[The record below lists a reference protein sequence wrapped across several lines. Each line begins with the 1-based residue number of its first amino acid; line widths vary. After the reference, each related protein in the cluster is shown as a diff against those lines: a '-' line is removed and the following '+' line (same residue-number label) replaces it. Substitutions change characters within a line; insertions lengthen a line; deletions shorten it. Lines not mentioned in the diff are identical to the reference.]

1 MFRLGGDAR
10 QSRLV
15 AVSSSGTCTA
25 KYRRARESGIVP
37 FDYRKW
43 IEKETGIDIAKAR
56 KIANIL
62 GNLDKKMPFKEP
74 LDKASGGARL
84 VEVLEWSLLFLTTNC
99 FLM

>member
-56 KIANIL
+56 KIANIS
-62 GNLDKKMPFKEP
+62 GNLDKKCHSRNPWTK
-74 LDKASGGARL
+74 RL
-84 VEVLEWSLLFLTTNC
+84 EGQGS
-99 FLM
+99 